1 MSGRQAL
8 ALHLQQLGLEL
19 LPSADDVVDVC
30 TPDSAWL
37 CDALAGLGIAV
48 QAIDDGCRISV
59 PADANAVA
67 RLQRALAAALA
78 PDALLLD
85 LDGVLADIE
94 GRRALV
100 EPSVVQ
106 SLAARWPLGVVT
118 SCPRRLA
125 ESVLGRHGFA
135 PFVRTV
141 VCSEDGPGKPDP
153 APVRLALQRLEV
165 TSAWMLGDNP
175 SDVQAA
181 RAAGVVPLAIA
192 PHGIGAEAHAERLRA
207 AGAARLVPGPAD
219 VLRLVKKPKSPHRW

>member
-8 ALHLQQLGLEL
+8 ALQLQQLGLEL
-19 LPSADDVVDVC
+19 LPSADDVVDVR
-30 TPDSAWL
+30 TPDALWL
-37 CDALAGLGIAV
+37 LDALAALGIAV
-48 QAIDDGCRISV
+48 HAFADGCRIPV
-59 PADANAVA
+59 PADANACA
-67 RLQRALAAALA
+67 RLQRAVAAALA

-100 EPSVVQ
+100 EPSVVEA
-106 SLAARWPLGVVT
+106 LAARWPLGVVT

-153 APVRLALQRLEV
+153 FPVRLALQRLGV
-165 TSAWMLGDNP
+165 GSAWMLGDNP

-207 AGAARLVPGPAD
+207 AGAVRLVTGPAD
-219 VLRLVKKPKSPHRW
+219 VASLRRR

>member
-1 MSGRQAL
+1 MTGRQAL
-8 ALHLQQLGLEL
+8 ALQLQQLGLEW
-19 LPSADDVVDVC
+19 LPSAVDFVDVR
-30 TPDSAWL
+30 TPDPAWL
-37 CDALAGLGIAV
+37 RDALAGLGIAV
-48 QAIDDGCRISV
+48 HALADGCRI
-59 PADANAVA
+59 PTPGDANAFA

-78 PDALLLD
+78 PEALLLD

-100 EPSVVQ
+100 EPSVVE

-153 APVRLALQRLEV
+153 APVRLALQRLGV

-175 SDVQAA
+175 GDVQAA

-219 VLRLVKKPKSPHRW
+219 VGALLRR